1 MVDDGECANICPERF
16 GELNYL
22 SDDPNDGASRF
33 YLSAESGG
41 FVNEAAVDVILEP
54 PCVCPE
60 IYAPVC
66 GADGQTYD
74 NACFAECAGV
84 RVADDGECS
93 GICPERFPGELN
105 YVSDNPDECAVIAFV
120 CPEGHEYFANDCG
133 CGCRQPEEVCICPRN
148 YAPVCGENGQTY
160 GNACE
165 AGCADVDIAHRGECE
180 PEGCA
185 CPRIYAPVC
194 GVNGETYGNACEARC
209 ADVRVDYERECRPQG
224 CACLAI
230 DDPVCGVDGQTY
242 GNACQAD
249 CADVR
254 VAHRG
259 RCEPESCVCDAAYEP
274 VCGEDGETY
283 SNACHAECAG
293 VEIANDGAC
302 RNGCICPDIH
312 APVCG
317 TDGRTYG
324 NDYEAACN
332 DIDIEHAGAC
342 GQCRPF
348 EGPVQNQEQCEAAGG
363 EVLNPGIRA
372 EFIVPCPPAMTVKNV
387 DSSECRAGV
396 KPRREPNRGPHHRH
410 MLSLDPSHLYAG
422 SQTRRGR
429 AHVV

>member
-1 MVDDGECANICPERF
+1 MPRDH
-16 GELNYL
+16 
-22 SDDPNDGASRF
+22 
-33 YLSAESGG
+33 
-41 FVNEAAVDVILEP
+41 
-54 PCVCPE
+54 
-60 IYAPVC
+60 APVC

-84 RVADDGECS
+84 RVADDGECR

-185 CPRIYAPVC
+185 CPRIYALVC
-194 GVNGETYGNACEARC
+194 GVDGETYGNACEARC
-209 ADVRVDYERECRPQG
+209 ADVRVDYEGECW
-224 CACLAI
+224 LK
-230 DDPVCGVDGQTY
+230 GVLVLQSTTQLGIDGQTY

-249 CADVR
+249 CAGVR

-259 RCEPESCVCDAAYEP
+259 RCEPRVCDAAYEP

-302 RNGCICPDIH
+302 RNGCICPAIH

-324 NDYEAACN
+324 NDCEAACN

-372 EFIVPCPPAMTVKNV
+372 EFICALPTCDDGKECV
-387 DSSECRAGV
+387 DSSECESWCQAPEGTQ
-396 KPRREPNRGPHHRH
+396 PGDHIHRH
-410 MLSLDPSHLYAG
+410 MLSLDLSHPYAG
-422 SQTRRGR
+422 SQRGV
-429 AHVV
+429 AEPMWCE